1 MHARVPR
8 RRGVVEDPL
17 RMLRGAVD
25 SFRLSPGEFLFREGD
40 QGDCMY
46 VVLEGSLD
54 IMISDA
60 VVETVGEG
68 GIFGEMALID
78 DSPRAASAIAR
89 TACRLVSVDRKRF
102 HLMVDRNPSFST
114 LVMKLMADRLRHMN
128 ELFIAARKR

>member
-1 MHARVPR
+1 
-8 RRGVVEDPL
+8 
-17 RMLRGAVD
+17 
-25 SFRLSPGEFLFREGD
+25 
-40 QGDCMY
+40 MY

-128 ELFIAARKR
+128 QLFIAERKR